1 MKIYEKPAVE
11 LVSFQA
17 EEIMNDLADFSLE
30 GYLGHSI
37 VTVTSVAL

>member
-17 EEIMNDLADFSLE
+17 EEIMNELGNFSLE
-30 GYLGHSI
+30 GYLGHSVI
-37 VTVTSVAL
+37 TVTSVAL

>member
-17 EEIMNDLADFSLE
+17 EEIMNDLVDFSLE
-30 GYLGHSI
+30 GHLGYSDVSSI
-37 VTVTSVAL
+37 AL